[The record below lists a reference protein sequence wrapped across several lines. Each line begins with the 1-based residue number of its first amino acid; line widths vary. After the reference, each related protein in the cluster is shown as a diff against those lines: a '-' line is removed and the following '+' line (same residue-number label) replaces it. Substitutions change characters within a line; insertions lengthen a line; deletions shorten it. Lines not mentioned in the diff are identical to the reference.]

1 MECPIGKGFLCIFR
15 QFCQYNSK
23 STMES
28 PKIRV
33 GITQGDINGV
43 GYEVI
48 LKTLADNRVYE
59 NQAVVIYGSAKVAAY
74 HKKALDLNNVNLNII
89 GSARE
94 AQVGKIGIVNCT
106 DDEVKV
112 ELSLSTAIAGKASF
126 QALERACQEL
136 NDGLIDVLVTAP
148 INKKNIQSDS
158 FTFPGHTEYLESV
171 FGEGKPALMIM
182 VSPIMRVA
190 VATGHIPLSQVPA
203 ALDVPSLVTKI
214 RMLNKSLIKDFNVI
228 KPRIAV
234 LGLNPHAGDE
244 GLIGREDL
252 DIVAEAVRKAQEQHV
267 CCFGPIPA
275 DGFFGSGDF
284 KKYDGILAMY
294 HDQGLIPFKALS
306 MDSGVNYTAGLP
318 VVRTSPAHGTA
329 YSIAGQNIASE
340 ESFREAFF
348 MACDI
353 FNNRNGYASMTSN
366 PLRKQHLVQSGE
378 LSDLKMP
385 DDL

>member
-1 MECPIGKGFLCIFR
+1 
-15 QFCQYNSK
+15 
-23 STMES
+23 MES

-33 GITQGDINGV
+33 GISQGDINGV

-48 LKTLADNRVYE
+48 LKTLSDSRVYE

-74 HKKALDLNNVNLNII
+74 HKKALDLNGVNLNII

-94 AQVGKIGIVNCT
+94 EQVGKIGIVNCT

-112 ELSLSTAIAGKASF
+112 ELSQSTPIAGKASF

-136 NDGLIDVLVTAP
+136 KDGLIDVLVTAP
-148 INKKNIQSDS
+148 INKKNIQSES

-171 FGEGKPALMIM
+171 FGDGKPALMIM
-182 VSPIMRVA
+182 VGPIMKIA

-214 RMLNKSLIKDFNVI
+214 RMLNKSLIKDFNII

-244 GLIGREDL
+244 GLIGSEDQE
-252 DIVAEAVRKAQEQHV
+252 IIAEAVRKAQDQHV

-306 MDSGVNYTAGLP
+306 MESGVNYTAGLP
-318 VVRTSPAHGTA
+318 IVRTSPAHGTA
-329 YSIAGQNIASE
+329 YSIAGQNVASE
-340 ESFREAFF
+340 ESFREAFYL
-348 MACDI
+348 ACDI
-353 FNNRNGYASMTSN
+353 FNNRSGYAEMTSN
-366 PLRKQHLVQSGE
+366 PLRKQHIVQSGE

>member
-1 MECPIGKGFLCIFR
+1 
-15 QFCQYNSK
+15 
-23 STMES
+23 MES

-33 GITQGDINGV
+33 GISQGDINGI

-48 LKTLADNRVYE
+48 LKTLSDNRVYE

-74 HKKALDLNNVNLNII
+74 HKKALDLNTVNLSII

-94 AQVGKIGIVNCT
+94 AVVGRISIVNCT

-112 ELSLSTAIAGKASF
+112 ELSQSTPIAGKASF

-136 NDGLIDVLVTAP
+136 KDGLIDVLVTAP
-148 INKKNIQSDS
+148 INKKNIQSES

-214 RMLNKSLIKDFNVI
+214 RILNKSLIKDFNII

-244 GLIGREDL
+244 GLIGHEDQE
-252 DIVAEAVRKAQEQHV
+252 IIAEAVRKAQEQHV

-306 MDSGVNYTAGLP
+306 MESGVNFTAGLP

-329 YSIAGQNIASE
+329 YSIAGQNVASE
-340 ESFREAFF
+340 ESFREAFYL
-348 MACDI
+348 ACDV
-353 FNNRNGYASMTSN
+353 FNNRNGYAEMTSN
-366 PLRKQHLVQSGE
+366 PLRKQHIVQTGE

>member
-1 MECPIGKGFLCIFR
+1 
-15 QFCQYNSK
+15 
-23 STMES
+23 MES

-48 LKTLADNRVYE
+48 LKTLSDNRVYE
-59 NQAVVIYGSAKVAAY
+59 NQAVVLYGSAKVAAY
-74 HKKALDLNNVNLNII
+74 HKKALDLNNVSLNII

-94 AQVGKIGIVNCT
+94 AQVGKVSIVNCT

-112 ELSLSTAIAGKASF
+112 ELSQSTAIAGKASF

-136 NDGLIDVLVTAP
+136 KDGLIDVLVTAP
-148 INKKNIQSDS
+148 INKKNIQSES
-158 FTFPGHTEYLESV
+158 FSFPGHTEYLESV

-182 VSPIMRVA
+182 VSPVMRVA
-190 VATGHIPLSQVPA
+190 VATGHIPVSQVPA

-214 RMLNKSLIKDFNVI
+214 RMLNKSLIKDFNVV

-244 GLIGREDL
+244 GLIGREDQE
-252 DIVAEAVRKAQEQHV
+252 IVAEAVRKAQEQHV

-306 MDSGVNYTAGLP
+306 MESGVNYTAGLP

-353 FNNRNGYASMTSN
+353 FNNRNGYAKMTSN

>member
-1 MECPIGKGFLCIFR
+1 
-15 QFCQYNSK
+15 
-23 STMES
+23 MES
-28 PKIRV
+28 PRIRV

-48 LKTLADNRVYE
+48 LKTLSDNRVYE

-74 HKKALDLNNVNLNII
+74 HKKALDLNNVSLSII

-94 AQVGKIGIVNCT
+94 AVVGKVSIVNCT

-112 ELSLSTAIAGKASF
+112 ELAQSTAVAGKASF

-136 NDGLIDVLVTAP
+136 KDGLIDVLVTAP
-148 INKKNIQSDS
+148 INKKNIQSES

-171 FGEGKPALMIM
+171 FGEGKSALMIM

-244 GLIGREDL
+244 GLIGREDR
-252 DIVAEAVRKAQEQHV
+252 DVVAEAVRKAQEQHV
-267 CCFGPIPA
+267 LCFGPIPA

-306 MDSGVNYTAGLP
+306 MESGVNYTGGLP
-318 VVRTSPAHGTA
+318 IVRTSPAHGTA
-329 YSIAGQNIASE
+329 YSIAGQNVASE
-340 ESFREAFF
+340 DSFREAYYL
-348 MACDI
+348 ACDV
-353 FNNRNGYASMTSN
+353 FNSRNGYENMTRN

-378 LSDLKMP
+378 LSDLKMT

>member
-1 MECPIGKGFLCIFR
+1 
-15 QFCQYNSK
+15 
-23 STMES
+23 MES

-33 GITQGDINGV
+33 GISQGDINGI

-48 LKTLADNRVYE
+48 LKTLSDNRVYE

-74 HKKALDLNNVNLNII
+74 HKKALDLNNVSLNII

-112 ELSLSTAIAGKASF
+112 ELSQSTPIAGKASF

-136 NDGLIDVLVTAP
+136 KDGLIDVLVTAP
-148 INKKNIQSDS
+148 INKKNIQSES

-171 FGEGKPALMIM
+171 FGDGKPALMIM
-182 VSPIMRVA
+182 VSPIMKIA
-190 VATGHIPLSQVPA
+190 VATGHIPLAQVPA
-203 ALDVPSLVTKI
+203 ALDVTSLVTKI
-214 RMLNKSLIKDFNVI
+214 RMLNKSLIKDFNII

-244 GLIGREDL
+244 GLIGREDQE
-252 DIVAEAVRKAQEQHV
+252 IVAEAVRKAQDQHV

-306 MDSGVNYTAGLP
+306 MESGVNYTAGLSII
-318 VVRTSPAHGTA
+318 RTSPAHGTA
-329 YSIAGQNIASE
+329 YSIAGQNVASE
-340 ESFREAFF
+340 ESFREAFYL
-348 MACDI
+348 ACDV
-353 FNNRNGYASMTSN
+353 FNNRNGYAEMTSN
-366 PLRKQHLVQSGE
+366 PLRKQQLVQSGE

-385 DDL
+385 EDI

>member
-1 MECPIGKGFLCIFR
+1 
-15 QFCQYNSK
+15 
-23 STMES
+23 MES

-33 GITQGDINGV
+33 GISQGDINGV

-48 LKTLADNRVYE
+48 LKTLSDNRVYE

-74 HKKALDLNNVNLNII
+74 HKKALDLNGVNLNII

-112 ELSLSTAIAGKASF
+112 ELSQSTPIAGKASF

-136 NDGLIDVLVTAP
+136 KDGLIDVLVTAP
-148 INKKNIQSDS
+148 INKKNIQSES

-171 FGEGKPALMIM
+171 FGDGKPALMIM
-182 VSPIMRVA
+182 VGPIMKIA

-203 ALDVPSLVTKI
+203 ALDIPSLVTKI
-214 RMLNKSLIKDFNVI
+214 RMLNKSLIKDFNII

-244 GLIGREDL
+244 GLIGNEDQE
-252 DIVAEAVRKAQEQHV
+252 IIAEAVRKAQEQHV

-306 MDSGVNYTAGLP
+306 MESGVNYTAGLP
-318 VVRTSPAHGTA
+318 IVRTSPAHGTA
-329 YSIAGQNIASE
+329 YSIAGQNVASE
-340 ESFREAFF
+340 ESFREAFYL
-348 MACDI
+348 ACDI
-353 FNNRNGYASMTSN
+353 FNNRNGYAEMTSN
-366 PLRKQHLVQSGE
+366 PLRKQHIVQSGE

-385 DDL
+385 DDI

>member
-1 MECPIGKGFLCIFR
+1 
-15 QFCQYNSK
+15 
-23 STMES
+23 MES

-33 GITQGDINGV
+33 GISQGDINGV

-48 LKTLADNRVYE
+48 LKTLSDNRVYE

-74 HKKALDLNNVNLNII
+74 HKKALDLNGVNLSII

-112 ELSLSTAIAGKASF
+112 ELSQSTQVAGKASF

-136 NDGLIDVLVTAP
+136 KDGLIDVLVTAP
-148 INKKNIQSDS
+148 INKKNIQSES

-171 FGEGKPALMIM
+171 FGDGKSALMIM
-182 VSPIMRVA
+182 VGPIMKIA

-214 RMLNKSLIKDFNVI
+214 RMLSKSLIKDFNII

-244 GLIGREDL
+244 GLIGHEDQE
-252 DIVAEAVRKAQEQHV
+252 IIAEAVRKAQEQHV

-306 MDSGVNYTAGLP
+306 MESGVNFTAGLP
-318 VVRTSPAHGTA
+318 IVRTSPAHGTA
-329 YSIAGQNIASE
+329 YSIAGQNVASE
-340 ESFREAFF
+340 ESFREAFYL
-348 MACDI
+348 ACDI
-353 FNNRNGYASMTSN
+353 FNNRNGYDEMTSN
-366 PLRKQHLVQSGE
+366 PLRKQHIVQSGE

-385 DDL
+385 EDL

>member
-1 MECPIGKGFLCIFR
+1 
-15 QFCQYNSK
+15 
-23 STMES
+23 MES

-33 GITQGDINGV
+33 GISQGDINGV

-48 LKTLADNRVYE
+48 LKTLSDNRVYE

-74 HKKALDLNNVNLNII
+74 HKKALDLNGVNLSIV

-94 AQVGKIGIVNCT
+94 AQVGKISIVNCT

-112 ELSLSTAIAGKASF
+112 ELSQSTPIAGKASF
-126 QALERACQEL
+126 QALERACQDL
-136 NDGLIDVLVTAP
+136 KDGLIDVLVTAP
-148 INKKNIQSDS
+148 INKKNIQSEN

-171 FGEGKPALMIM
+171 FGDGKPALMIM
-182 VSPIMRVA
+182 VSPIMKVA

-214 RMLNKSLIKDFNVI
+214 RMLNKSLIKDFNII

-244 GLIGREDL
+244 GLIGKEDQE
-252 DIVAEAVRKAQEQHV
+252 IIAEAVRKAQDQHV

-306 MDSGVNYTAGLP
+306 MESGVNYTAGLP
-318 VVRTSPAHGTA
+318 IVRTSPAHGTA
-329 YSIAGQNIASE
+329 YSIAGQNVASE
-340 ESFREAFF
+340 ESFREAFY

-353 FNNRNGYASMTSN
+353 FMNRNGYAEMTSN
-366 PLRKQHLVQSGE
+366 PLRKQHIVQSGE

-385 DDL
+385 EDI

>member
-1 MECPIGKGFLCIFR
+1 ME
-15 QFCQYNSK
+15 
-23 STMES
+23 T

-33 GITQGDINGV
+33 GISQGDINGV

-48 LKTLADNRVYE
+48 LKTLSDNRVYE

-74 HKKALDLNNVNLNII
+74 HKKALDLNGVNLSII

-112 ELSLSTAIAGKASF
+112 ELSQSTQVAGKASF

-136 NDGLIDVLVTAP
+136 KDGLIDVLVTAP
-148 INKKNIQSDS
+148 INKKNIQSES

-171 FGEGKPALMIM
+171 FGDGKSALMIM
-182 VSPIMRVA
+182 VGPIMKIA

-214 RMLNKSLIKDFNVI
+214 RMLSKSLIKDFNII

-244 GLIGREDL
+244 GLIGHEDQE
-252 DIVAEAVRKAQEQHV
+252 IIAEAVRKAQEQHV

-306 MDSGVNYTAGLP
+306 MESGVNFTAGLP
-318 VVRTSPAHGTA
+318 IVRTSPAHGTA
-329 YSIAGQNIASE
+329 YSIAGQNVASE
-340 ESFREAFF
+340 ESFREAFYL
-348 MACDI
+348 ACDI
-353 FNNRNGYASMTSN
+353 FNNRNGYDEMTSN
-366 PLRKQHLVQSGE
+366 PLRKQHIVQSGE

-385 DDL
+385 EDL